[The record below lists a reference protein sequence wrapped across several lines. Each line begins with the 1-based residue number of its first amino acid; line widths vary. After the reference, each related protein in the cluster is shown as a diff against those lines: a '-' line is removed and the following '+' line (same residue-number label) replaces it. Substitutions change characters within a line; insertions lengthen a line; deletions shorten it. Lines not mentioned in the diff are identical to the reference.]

1 MDRGQRC
8 TLALD
13 EPVESNQ
20 TLTAVLRS
28 SVTET
33 LRVEQSLRA
42 NAPVL
47 IVTLSDTSRSGL
59 LSIYIG
65 EQQLPPQYVRVFG
78 KVRTLQRNVLGA
90 PIPPHPDGR
99 RYSDQDTIFEVTS
112 NGQRIALP
120 RVEPTGTM
128 YRFPF
133 RTSPLKLEVY
143 DHVEG
148 LYHSFSTPIPFAV
161 PSVVVTADA
170 YSSAP
175 NVTLTVHDIDLKGAS
190 TVRWLVSYGATS
202 IDTVS
207 STTEL
212 RLRKVSASPI
222 IVALLIDGTR
232 FELGTHPI
240 AIDTTTPDN
249 MSIEFNY
256 SAPFE
261 VSYVRGREQNGKRSI
276 TDSGIRVIGG
286 HHLTEDVTFRRSGD
300 SVVFASNGSKVDGWV
315 VVSGSTAH
323 VYLRHTWYDQETHSV
338 ATATC
343 DLPNA
348 TIITASD
355 EEMHIRSAGQDFVA
369 SDQFNYASSIREGH
383 NTVTFFYDEY
393 LVRQLD
399 PINAEVTFTIRW
411 TP

>member
-1 MDRGQRC
+1 M
-8 TLALD
+8 
-13 EPVESNQ
+13 
-20 TLTAVLRS
+20 
-28 SVTET
+28 
-33 LRVEQSLRA
+33 
-42 NAPVL
+42 
-47 IVTLSDTSRSGL
+47 
-59 LSIYIG
+59 
-65 EQQLPPQYVRVFG
+65 RVFS
-78 KVRTLQRNVLGA
+78 KVRTLQQNVLGA

-99 RYSDQDTIFEVTS
+99 SYSERDTIFEVTS
-112 NGQRIALP
+112 NGQRVALP

-128 YRFPF
+128 YRFPY

-148 LYHSFSTPIPFAV
+148 LYHSFSTPIPLTA

-175 NVTLTVHDIDLKGAS
+175 NVTLTLKDMDLKGAS

-202 IDTVS
+202 IDTVLS
-207 STTEL
+207 NTVL

-222 IVALLIDGTR
+222 SVALLIDGVR
-232 FELGTHPI
+232 FELGTHAI
-240 AIDTTTPDN
+240 SIDTTTPDN
-249 MSIEFNY
+249 MSIEFSY

-261 VSYVRGREQNGKRSI
+261 VSYVRGSEQNGKRTI

-286 HHLTEDVTFRRSGD
+286 HNLTEDVKYRRAGD
-300 SVVFASNGSKVDGWV
+300 SIVFVSNDGRVDGWV
-315 VVSGSTAH
+315 VISGTTARM
-323 VYLRHTWYDQETHSV
+323 YLRHTWYDQTAGSV

-355 EEMHIRSAGQDFVA
+355 EEVHIRSAGQDFVA
-369 SDQFNYASSIREGH
+369 SDQFNYASSMSEGH
-383 NTVTFFYDEY
+383 NTIFLFYDEY